1 MSIALPPMPIQ
12 SKLHPVLRTSLRKAS
27 GMPPQGQPERLTPWN
42 ESFLGIEK
50 TQPWREASP
59 ALRTELLHGCNQ
71 NILEEA
77 VYIEDAGMSYT
88 ARMTLLARSEQE
100 KILYSLFSADEA
112 THYSWFKEAL
122 GPVFEKTRPNE
133 FHHLLMDS
141 ITTHPAESLVFLI
154 QVFLE
159 GWGIQRYTDLM
170 RNCRNPRLREQLG
183 LILQDEAR
191 HHGSGVVLN
200 REGKLLEGLPPG
212 ARIDLLD
219 TLQKFLGMVRAGPM
233 ATLQTIESC
242 SGGMTRAQ
250 KIRTLEEL
258 GSIEHSQARL
268 DILKNLMIHEKAFD
282 LIEKLESW
290 GSFTPLRPE
299 ESV

>member
-1 MSIALPPMPIQ
+1 MSIALPPIQ
-12 SKLHPVLRTSLRKAS
+12 LESKIHPVLRTSLRKAS
-27 GMPPQGQPERLTPWN
+27 GMTPQANPDALSPWN
-42 ESFLGIEK
+42 ENFFGIEK
-50 TQPWREASP
+50 TQLWREAGT
-59 ALRTELLHGCNQ
+59 ALREELVHACNR
-71 NILEEA
+71 NLLEEA
-77 VYIEDAGMSYT
+77 VYIEDAGMSFT
-88 ARMTLLARSEQE
+88 SRMTLLARTEQE
-100 KILYSLFSADEA
+100 KLLYSLFSADEA

-122 GPVFEKTRPNE
+122 GPVFDKTNPNE
-133 FHHLLMDS
+133 FHRLLIDS
-141 ITTHPAESLVFLI
+141 ITSHAPESLVFLI

-159 GWGIQRYTDLM
+159 GWGIQRYTDML

-200 REGKLLEGLPPG
+200 REGKLLEQLTPG

-219 TLQKFLGMVRAGPM
+219 TLQKFLGMVRCGPM
-233 ATLQTIESC
+233 ATLQTLESC
-242 SGGMTRAQ
+242 SGGMTRVQ

-258 GSIEHSQARL
+258 GSIEHSHARL
-268 DILKNLMIHEKAFD
+268 DILKNLMIHEKAFE

-290 GSFTPLRPE
+290 GSFTPMPPE

>member
-1 MSIALPPMPIQ
+1 MSIALPPIQ
-12 SKLHPVLRTSLRKAS
+12 LESKIHPVLRTSIRKAS
-27 GMPPQGQPERLTPWN
+27 GMTPQVNPEALAPWN
-42 ESFLGIEK
+42 ESFFGIEK
-50 TQPWREASP
+50 TQVWREASLELCTEM
-59 ALRTELLHGCNQ
+59 LRACNR

-77 VYIEDAGMSYT
+77 VFIEDAGMTYT
-88 ARMTLLARSEQE
+88 SRMTLLARSEQE
-100 KILYSLFSADEA
+100 KMLYSLFSADEA

-122 GPVFEKTRPNE
+122 GPTFDKSRPNA
-133 FHHLLMDS
+133 FHHLLIDS
-141 ITTHPAESLVFLI
+141 ITSHSAESLVFLI

-159 GWGIQRYTDLM
+159 GWGIQRYTELM

-183 LILQDEAR
+183 MILQDEAR

-200 REGKLLEGLPPG
+200 REGKLLENLSPG

-219 TLQKFLGMVRAGPM
+219 TLQKFLGMVRCGPL
-233 ATLQTIESC
+233 ATLESLASC
-242 SGGMTRAQ
+242 TGGMTRAQ
-250 KIRTLEEL
+250 KIRTLEQLE
-258 GSIEHSQARL
+258 SIAHSQARL

-290 GSFTPLRPE
+290 GSFTPLLPE